1 MSQMENFKYIIS
13 EERRRAGLTQ
23 EALATRIGITPQA
36 VSKWENGVGYPDV
49 TLFPIIADV
58 LGIPIS
64 RLFGEAEKSVAPAG
78 VMPSLPE
85 VYQGLPLVCTNG
97 RYVCYSDKTLTS
109 TREEGGIA
117 VFSDGS
123 EANLNLGVATNRGAG
138 EVRVY
143 ECADIMPEAV
153 WEDTANGE
161 TSLEREFP
169 FHPALNLSVSRAC
182 DIHILAAESGKE
194 GICRVCAIGDPS
206 FISAIT
212 LTDEGERL
220 SLEVKSRDRDGG
232 SNGNHRI
239 TISVGADH
247 ANLLKCKLN
256 AVGDVRVVPD
266 FDRMEVLINGSADL
280 TANGVGEASFKI
292 NGAGDINL
300 REVAVSADMHING
313 SGDISVQHCASP
325 KIHINGSGDVKCGD
339 VHGTMSATI
348 NGSGDIT
355 CGGDVARLDLR
366 INGSGDFHGKE
377 LSVTDAEIKVP
388 QGSSAE
394 ITIGQIRGTS
404 VEKLSREC
412 TLRVGKRGV

>member
-1 MSQMENFKYIIS
+1 MNQMENFKYIIS

-36 VSKWENGVGYPDV
+36 VSKWENGVSYPDV
-49 TLFPIIADV
+49 TLFPVIAEM

-64 RLFGEAEKSVAPAG
+64 RLFGESEKPTEPVK
-78 VMPSLPE
+78 VVQSLPDM
-85 VYQGLPLVCTNG
+85 VQGLPLVCTNG

-109 TREEGGIA
+109 TREDGGIA

-143 ECADIMPEAV
+143 EYADIMPEIV
-153 WEDTANGE
+153 WADAAGGE
-161 TSLEREFP
+161 TAMEQEFP
-169 FHPALNLSVSRAC
+169 FRPALKLSVSRPC
-182 DIHILAAESGKE
+182 DIGILTAEQGKE
-194 GICRVCAIGDPS
+194 GICRVSAIGDAS
-206 FISAIT
+206 FIHAIT

-220 SLEVKSRDRDGG
+220 SLEVKSSDGDRG
-232 SNGNHRI
+232 SHGNNKI

-247 ANLLKCKLN
+247 ANLLKCKFN
-256 AVGDVRVVPD
+256 AVGDVRIAPD
-266 FDRMEVLINGSADL
+266 FDRMEILINGSTDL

-300 REVAVSADMHING
+300 REVAVSADMQING
-313 SGDISVQHCASP
+313 SGDITVQHCASP
-325 KIHINGSGDVKCGD
+325 KIHINGSGDVKCGE

-348 NGSGDIT
+348 NGSGDIN

-366 INGSGDFHGKE
+366 INGSGDFHGKD

-412 TLRVGKRGV
+412 TLCVGKRGV